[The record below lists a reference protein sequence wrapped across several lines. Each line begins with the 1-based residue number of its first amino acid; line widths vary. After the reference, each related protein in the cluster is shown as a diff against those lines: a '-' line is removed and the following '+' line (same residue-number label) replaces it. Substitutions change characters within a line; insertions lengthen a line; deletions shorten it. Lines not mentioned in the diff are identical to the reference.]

1 MRPFASTLALG
12 LVLAGIGACGPAMAQ
27 NVSRIEARLQA
38 AVNKI
43 QDACGADIKQY
54 CSTVTP
60 GEGRVLLCIEAH
72 EDKISS
78 KCDYA
83 LFDASRKLE
92 RALDRVE
99 MAADAC
105 WADIQKSCADV
116 PPGGGNILQC
126 LASNKATVSKRCQA
140 VVSKIQA
147 SK

>member
-1 MRPFASTLALG
+1 MRPFQSTMAVGVL
-12 LVLAGIGACGPAMAQ
+12 LAGMGACGTAMAQ
-27 NVSRIEARLQA
+27 NASRIEARLQA
-38 AVNKI
+38 AVSKL

-60 GEGRVLLCIEAH
+60 GEGRLLLCIEAH

-105 WADIQKSCADV
+105 WADIEKTCANV